1 MNALLA
7 NIIVLAQ
14 DLNPNPQAPPGLAP
28 FATDFLSWLKWGG
41 LVAGIGGLMVCG
53 IMMSAGR
60 RNRSAMA
67 ADGAAGIPWN
77 IAGLALVS
85 LSAGIAGAILTS

>member
-1 MNALLA
+1 MSWALTLLIA
-7 NIIVLAQ
+7 AQ
-14 DLNPNPQAPPGLAP
+14 NLDPNPKAPPGLGP
-28 FATDFLSWLKWGG
+28 FASDFLAWLKWGG

-67 ADGAAGIPWN
+67 VDGAAGIPWN
-77 IAGLALVS
+77 LAGLSLVALAAGLAS
-85 LSAGIAGAILTS
+85 AILA

>member
-1 MNALLA
+1 MTALFTTV
-7 NIIVLAQ
+7 IILTQ
-14 DLNPNPQAPPGLAP
+14 DLDPNPQAPPGLAP
-28 FATDFLSWLKWGG
+28 FASDFLSWLKWGG

-53 IMMSAGR
+53 IMMAAGR

-77 IAGLALVS
+77 IAGLAVVS
-85 LSAGIAGAILTS
+85 LAAGIAGAILT